1 MIRAKIVKTQSK
13 GMVTIPVEFRQKL
26 NISENS
32 LLEAKLLDN
41 GIAFIK
47 LDYRPE
53 TYEIYSDKEIK
64 TWLKEDKIDKKTAK
78 KIDKLIKN

>member
-1 MIRAKIVKTQSK
+1 MAQIKIVKPQSK

-26 NISENS
+26 NIDENS
-32 LLEAKLLDN
+32 LLEVKLLDN

-53 TYEIYSDKEIK
+53 TYEVYSDKEIK
-64 TWLKEDKIDKKTAK
+64 TWLKEDKIDQKTAK
-78 KIDKLIKN
+78 KLDKLIKN